1 MAKASTPD
9 KHEVQ
14 LRRSPKL
21 MAFIL
26 VSGLFGFFAT
36 AIVTGLY
43 PADPSIGFI
52 ALFAYF
58 ALFGVSGSIA
68 LGVMVWLVIDMR
80 SKKRMTVVAM
90 ERQSD

>member
-1 MAKASTPD
+1 MAKRSTPD

-21 MAFIL
+21 MAFVL
-26 VSGLFGFFAT
+26 VFGLLGFFAT

-43 PADPSIGFI
+43 PSDPSIGFI

>member
-1 MAKASTPD
+1 MAQGSTPD

-26 VSGLFGFFAT
+26 VSGLLGFFAT